1 MSGPTPPSIRAL
13 FQSGNDEG
21 QERNGVTRG
30 AVELPQGQGAG
41 MVTRRQFGL
50 AKTGEVDVCKAVA
63 SSKKPVKVMMSGRG
77 KRQRARAVLV
87 LGL

>member
-1 MSGPTPPSIRAL
+1 MRAL
-13 FQSGNDEG
+13 FLNGNDKG
-21 QERNGVTRG
+21 QEREPVTRG
-30 AVELPQGQGAG
+30 ATELPQGQGAIG
-41 MVTRRQFGL
+41 MVTRRQSGL

-87 LGL
+87 LSL